1 MTFTKEQT
9 GAIRAKAD
17 ELMRGVAQGK
27 STRDVMAQLY
37 VSSLEEKTVQQ
48 GELMADKILQ
58 SVKDFDADYQ
68 AAQEDLDKFVE
79 AFQDKMDEGRT
90 CVERCNYWL
99 KLGAAISVAAM
110 GQDAGSREEIIRTIE
125 GMSVSEE
132 EATPQREAELRKSA
146 AQAIKNSGIL
156 LGTLAEQAK
165 ALEELD
171 SAEQAAGLLLDLGSQ
186 EFEYRAVVAMAAYTM
201 VKNGEL
207 EGVPVDMTAAQV
219 TAAVCAEMETVRIA
233 QAVEQGSMAVDVAA
247 LLLGILGS
255 VLLMIYVA
263 VPAVIIATQ
272 VIQAIFIP
280 LVSIPLCILAVVG
293 IFHVYNSAV
302 EIWMQ
307 DSKGVVEAVIAV
319 ARAVAKG
326 MKAAGAFAMDR
337 VLPKV
342 TEIAKGIWEELK
354 SLAGEVKEPAGVK
367 NRAVVTQ

>member
-9 GAIRAKAD
+9 GAIQAKAS
-17 ELMRGVAQGK
+17 ELMRSVAQGR
-27 STRDVMAQLY
+27 SARDVMAQLY
-37 VSSLEEKTVQQ
+37 VSSLEEKTMQQ

-68 AAQEDLDKFVE
+68 AAQEDLDGFVE
-79 AFQDKMDEGRT
+79 AFQNKMDEGRT

-99 KLGAAISVAAM
+99 KLGAAISAAAM
-110 GQDAGSREEIIRTIE
+110 GQEAGSREEIIRTIE

-132 EATPQREAELRKSA
+132 EATPQREAELRESA

-171 SAEQAAGLLLDLGSQ
+171 SAEQAAGLLLDLGGQ

-219 TAAVCAEMETVRIA
+219 TAAVCAEMEAARIA
-233 QAVEQGSMAVDVAA
+233 QAVEKGSLAVDVAA
-247 LLLGILGS
+247 MLLGILGS
-255 VLLMIYVA
+255 VVLMIYVA
-263 VPAVIIATQ
+263 LPAAIIVT
-272 VIQAIFIP
+272 QAILTMFIP
-280 LVSIPLCILAVVG
+280 ILAIPLCILAVAG
-293 IFHVYNSAV
+293 IIHLYNKV
-302 EIWMQ
+302 VDECVQ
-307 DSKGVVEAVIAV
+307 GSKEMLNDAIAG

-326 MKAAGAFAMDR
+326 MKAVGAFAMDR

-342 TEIAKGIWEELK
+342 VETAKGIWEKLK
-354 SLAGEVKEPAGVK
+354 NLAAEVTEPAGVK
-367 NRAVVTQ
+367 NRTAVTQ